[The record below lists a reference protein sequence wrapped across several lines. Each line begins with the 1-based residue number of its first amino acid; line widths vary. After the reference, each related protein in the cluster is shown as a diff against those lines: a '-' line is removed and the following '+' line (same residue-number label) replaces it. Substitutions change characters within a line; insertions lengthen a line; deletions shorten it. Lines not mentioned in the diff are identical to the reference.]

1 MVPLKGREPAKA
13 RGPSQARHWAT
24 FEHRTAPL
32 LDRISFMRRMLR
44 FAGVAAVLVAGSLL
58 LGVLGY
64 HFICGLSWIDAI
76 LNASMILTGM
86 GPVNEITSATGKLFA
101 SAYALFSGVAFLTIV
116 AVLLSPLAHRLLHRL
131 HLEMRDEDSH

>member
-1 MVPLKGREPAKA
+1 MVPLKDRLPAKD
-13 RGPSQARHWAT
+13 RVPPKSRHWAA
-24 FEHRTAPL
+24 FEHHSAPL
-32 LDRISFMRRMLR
+32 LDRVAFMRRMLR

-58 LGVLGY
+58 LGILGY
-64 HFICGLSWIDAI
+64 HFICGLGWIDAL

-86 GPVNEITSATGKLFA
+86 GPVNEITTSAGKIFA

-131 HLEMRDEDSH
+131 HLEMSDEDRH

>member
-1 MVPLKGREPAKA
+1 VTERAPAK
-13 RGPSQARHWAT
+13 SRHWAA

-44 FAGVAAVLVAGSLL
+44 FSGIAAVLVAGSLL
-58 LGVLGY
+58 LGILGY
-64 HFICGLSWIDAI
+64 HFICGFAWIDAL
-76 LNASMILTGM
+76 LNSSMILAGM
-86 GPVNEITSATGKLFA
+86 GPINEISNTAGKVFA

-131 HLEMRDEDSH
+131 HLEMGDGKEG

>member
-1 MVPLKGREPAKA
+1 MVPLKDRVP
-13 RGPSQARHWAT
+13 PNSRHWAA
-24 FEHRTAPL
+24 FEHRTSPL
-32 LDRISFMRRMLR
+32 LDRIAFMRRMLR

-64 HFICGLSWIDAI
+64 HFVCGLSWIDAL

-86 GPVNEITSATGKLFA
+86 GPVNEITSTAGKVFA
-101 SAYALFSGVAFLTIV
+101 SAYALFSGVAFLSIV

-131 HLEMRDEDSH
+131 HMEVSDGDDT